1 MDADQPLD
9 RGRSST
15 PGLGEGA
22 LAQGSER
29 YASMFT
35 HHPHAA
41 YSVDPRGYF
50 TDANDR
56 ALEMTGLDLQQMRE
70 THFTEVIHPED
81 RQLIRDTFD
90 LVLGGAT
97 QVVEAR
103 ILRPDGE
110 VVDMRCTGIPVVVG
124 GGVVGVHGITED
136 VTQAH
141 RVLRQLELANAAK
154 SRFLATVSHEVRTPL
169 AVLIGATELLMDA
182 DLEAEPDHY
191 ARLVHRSS
199 ERLMMLVSDILE
211 FSELENERTALKA
224 AAFEVRAILQDVAA
238 WAEPLAATQDL
249 SISFVVDDSVPTIS
263 VGDALRVTQVVT
275 NLVQNALKF
284 TESGSVDVHVS
295 AHPLQPDGT
304 EEPAAGS
311 WVDFTVTDTGIGI
324 AEHHLQSLFE
334 PFTQAD
340 RFASHHQGV
349 GLGLAICRELVD
361 LMGGRL
367 EVSSVAGRGSTFTF
381 GAPLGAPSSGPSS
394 QGTDDLGGASVG

>member
-56 ALEMTGLDLQQMRE
+56 ALEMTGLDLQQMRG

-110 VVDMRCTGIPVVVG
+110 VVDIRCTGIPVVVG

-238 WAEPLAATQDL
+238 WAEPLAATRDL
-249 SISFVVDDSVPTIS
+249 AISFVVDDSVPTIS

-295 AHPLQPDGT
+295 AHPLQPPEGSG
-304 EEPAAGS
+304 EPATGS

-340 RFASHHQGV
+340 RFASHHEGV

-367 EVSSVAGRGSTFTF
+367 DVSSVTGRGSTFTF
-381 GAPLGAPSSGPSS
+381 GAPFGAPAGR
-394 QGTDDLGGASVG
+394 GTDELGGASVG